1 MGIYWNIWRYIY
13 ILNIGIYTIG
23 ILLGYIGIY
32 IYIYIILIYIYIY
45 WDIWGCIQIYGYIY
59 IHIYIEYWDI
69 YDRDIN
75 TSPRFC
81 DAPKQIAN
89 VGLQKYY
96 GPWLGVWWI
105 YLELDAF
112 MNQQT

>member
-1 MGIYWNIWRYIY
+1 MDIYFFLFI
-13 ILNIGIYTIG
+13 
-23 ILLGYIGIY
+23 
-32 IYIYIILIYIYIY
+32 
-45 WDIWGCIQIYGYIY
+45 
-59 IHIYIEYWDI
+59 YWDI

-96 GPWLGVWWI
+96 RPWLGVWWI

>member
-1 MGIYWNIWRYIY
+1 MGIYSDIWIY
-13 ILNIGIYTIG
+13 IFFKFI
-23 ILLGYIGIY
+23 
-32 IYIYIILIYIYIY
+32 
-45 WDIWGCIQIYGYIY
+45 
-59 IHIYIEYWDI
+59 YWDI

-96 GPWLGVWWI
+96 RPWLGVWWI